1 MHAPAQITQLGYR
14 CDFIAV
20 HTYGADFDTATAV
33 AELVGYLNATYTEYG
48 KPLWLT
54 EFGLTRYVDA
64 NGNFLSTPIYPT
76 YAQQAAFINAVIP
89 VLESLPYLEKFA
101 WFALQDGSS
110 DTKSLYGTNGS
121 PTPTGAAYRAF

>member
-1 MHAPAQITQLGYR
+1 
-14 CDFIAV
+14 
-20 HTYGADFDTATAV
+20 V

-54 EFGLTRYVDA
+54 EFALTRYTDA

-89 VLESLPYLEKFA
+89 VLEGLPYLERFA
-101 WFALQDGSS
+101 WFALQDNTSG
-110 DTKSLYGTNGS
+110 DTKGLMDTNGN